1 MTNVFSHG
9 RLRLYLLKLLA
20 DSPRHGYELIRLLE
34 DQFLGR
40 YAPSAGTIYPRLAR
54 LEAEGLVTHSQQGG
68 RKVYAITPAGRDE
81 LARRSGELAELEAA
95 IRDSVRGM
103 AAEIRAEVR
112 DVARDLK
119 GEFRRAARELR
130 RQHPGRSGPPDR
142 GAPGR
147 PGPPGPGEPG
157 PGRTEVGRVEAD
169 RTGRPGPPGPG
180 EPGPGRTEASRAEAD
195 PTGRPG
201 PPGPGEPGH
210 GRTEAGRVEADRTEV
225 DRARADRTGAGT
237 GPAGRRPGLGYPE
250 PGALVDRLVPRV
262 QELVAQ
268 VAATARAARPTETQL
283 RECLAILDDAFARIR
298 AVLRENRPPS

>member
-1 MTNVFSHG
+1 MTGVFGHG

-54 LEAEGLVTHSQQGG
+54 LEAEGLVTHSRQGG

-81 LARRSGELAELEAA
+81 LARRSGELAELESE

-112 DVARDLK
+112 DIAQDLK

-157 PGRTEVGRVEAD
+157 PGRTE
-169 RTGRPGPPGPG
+169 
-180 EPGPGRTEASRAEAD
+180 ASRAEAD

-201 PPGPGEPGH
+201 PLGPGEPGP

-283 RECLAILDDAFARIR
+283 RECLAIIEDAFARIR
-298 AVLRENRPPS
+298 AVLRENRPPC

>member
-1 MTNVFSHG
+1 MTGVFGHG

-34 DQFLGR
+34 DQFLGL

-54 LEAEGLVTHSQQGG
+54 LEAEGLVTHSRQGG

-81 LARRSGELAELEAA
+81 LARRSGELATLESE
-95 IRDSVRGM
+95 IRDSVRSM

-130 RQHPGRSGPPDR
+130 RQHPGRSGLPDR

-157 PGRTEVGRVEAD
+157 PGRTEAGRAEAD
-169 RTGRPGPPGPG
+169 RTGRPGPLGPG
-180 EPGPGRTEASRAEAD
+180 EPGS
-195 PTGRPG
+195 
-201 PPGPGEPGH
+201 
-210 GRTEAGRVEADRTEV
+210 GRTEAGRVEADWTEV
-225 DRARADRTGAGT
+225 DRARTDRTGTGT
-237 GPAGRRPGLGYPE
+237 GPTGRRPGLGYPE